1 MGELR
6 LAFYDGV
13 FDGDLDALVHLC
25 DVEGSVVP
33 DDRPSFALLEEARR
47 VLEMCREK
55 YSAPRA
61 SGQHFTVLLGRKLG
75 AQLEP
80 LARFDVVAN
89 QGLAR
94 ASVMYAD
101 DTWTDINGAAFEG
114 DDDAVTTLLNI
125 LEAQTDGMR

>member
-1 MGELR
+1 MGELKI
-6 LAFYDGV
+6 AFYDGA
-13 FDGDLDALVHLC
+13 FDGDLAALVHLC

-55 YSAPRA
+55 YTAPRA

-80 LARFDVVAN
+80 LARFDVVAH

-101 DTWTDINGAAFEG
+101 GSCTDINGAAFDG
-114 DDDAVTTLLNI
+114 DDDVITTLLNV
-125 LEAQTDGMR
+125 LEAQKDGVR